1 VVQYLRVCAFAVLL
15 LLLFGCATRVTIE
28 MDDKIPPTFKF
39 KRNFDEVYFIPVFLY
54 PRSIPRTS
62 TFRGLRRRKR
72 TR

>member
-1 VVQYLRVCAFAVLL
+1 
-15 LLLFGCATRVTIE
+15 